1 MDRAAADAAPAE
13 DADREVLGRAPAAV
27 LEEQRQH
34 VVLALIE
41 VGGAVVAA
49 LLERDHLQAGAG
61 ELAHRD
67 RAAGA
72 GADDDG
78 VDVERDVGAEVAAAH
93 DGSWPRARPAGRRSR
108 CTRHVRASR

>member
-1 MDRAAADAAPAE
+1 M
-13 DADREVLGRAPAAV
+13 REVVGGPAAAV
-27 LEEQRQH
+27 LEEHREH
-34 VVLALIE
+34 VLLALVE

-49 LLERDHLQAGAG
+49 LLERDDLQAGTR

-78 VDVERDVGAEVAAAH
+78 VDVERDVAAEVAASN
-93 DGSWPRARPAGRRSR
+93 DGHGRAFDARTRR
-108 CTRHVRASR
+108 TR